1 MYLAIRLFSGTV
13 LPVIPRVE
21 SLSTTSWVA
30 VTVIMILL
38 VLMTVFA
45 VNRHQYMSQLRNL
58 ANNRERVMIY
68 DVEQK
73 SLLAGVLLW
82 VVVIMSYA
90 LLMFSFLVFVSGLS
104 DISLPHYFLLVVG
117 SALFFGVKWLLFK
130 ALGAV
135 FGIRDRE
142 SNYTQSY
149 FIIIAL
155 SGIFS
160 LVIAMAFI
168 YTSGSMANIL
178 WWVYFVF
185 VILFF
190 IFVFFKAIQV
200 FYCGIG
206 SLFYIFLYLCALEI
220 MPAVLVWK
228 AVVMV

>member
-160 LVIAMAFI
+160 LVIATAFI